1 MSFRRVFARPLS
13 SVVLPRER
21 SPARPLFNCALAH
34 SPVLDAWHRAS
45 VTSQTGRF
53 GWCFRLKARLL
64 SEKWNNKVNT
74 TENIDNKCVVCVS
87 STQDKTLLA
96 VLFVLIPPFPYSRS
110 PPPHFPVIAWWC
122 ERRHERFDWNRS
134 LGDVTKTAETFLS
147 RDCCSVDRRR
157 SDCVTITVFDVVSSL
172 YFVKRCRK
180 RVAIP
185 VLTCWRLATVAYLQ
199 QFLCRHHLKE
209 ITFLHFFL
217 SYIALGASFRL
228 GQNYL

>member
-110 PPPHFPVIAWWC
+110 PPPISQSLLGGASAVMSASTETDRLVTSRKRPRRFCHVTVAVSIVDVVIA
-122 ERRHERFDWNRS
+122 S
-134 LGDVTKTAETFLS
+134 L
-147 RDCCSVDRRR
+147 
-157 SDCVTITVFDVVSSL
+157 SL
-172 YFVKRCRK
+172 YSMLSPRFISSNGVESVSRF
-180 RVAIP
+180 
-185 VLTCWRLATVAYLQ
+185 LCWRVGDSLQ
-199 QFLCRHHLKE
+199 WLICSNFCVGIIWKK
-209 ITFLHFFL
+209 
-217 SYIALGASFRL
+217 
-228 GQNYL
+228 